1 MELKDSM
8 LVKMNESFALGD
20 DDIHRYQNRQCVP
33 NVDDLQTRIIAE
45 AHGSK
50 YSIHPGST
58 KMYHEFKQ
66 IYWWD
71 GMKRDIEEY
80 VAKCHKCQQVKV
92 ERTIHTLEDMLKACV
107 IDFRGSW
114 DDHLPL
120 IEFSYNNSYYSSIGM
135 APFEALYGK
144 RCRSEV
150 GWFDVGKSYI
160 LGPKSIHESL

>member
-1 MELKDSM
+1 MELKDSV

-71 GMKRDIEEY
+71 SMK
-80 VAKCHKCQQVKV
+80 K
-92 ERTIHTLEDMLKACV
+92 
-107 IDFRGSW
+107 
-114 DDHLPL
+114 
-120 IEFSYNNSYYSSIGM
+120 
-135 APFEALYGK
+135 
-144 RCRSEV
+144 
-150 GWFDVGKSYI
+150 
-160 LGPKSIHESL
+160 